1 MTNEELEKKAEE
13 SYWNSDV
20 SGSFSSKKCYILGF
34 IACAKELRKEISET
48 ENALDMFLEENE
60 HLKRDNGLLAKRI
73 CELQSDLSREK
84 SKNEKLIEELKN
96 EKAALKQKEDEIK
109 ELKEVIKNLRCLE
122 NK

>member
-13 SYWNSDV
+13 SYWNSDA
-20 SGSFSSKKCYILGF
+20 SGSFSFKKCYILGF

-48 ENALDMFLEENE
+48 ENE